1 MWLDITASK
10 VNETKAPRRKSSINK
25 LYRKNQND
33 GKIGQ
38 KLDEPLMVPAS
49 VKLKF
54 KKRERVDC
62 SVYALDQAKKPAA
75 GFCIL

>member
-1 MWLDITASK
+1 MVSH
-10 VNETKAPRRKSSINK
+10 INK
-25 LYRKNQND
+25 SLFKNINN

-38 KLDEPLMVPAS
+38 KVGEPLMVPAS

-62 SVYALDQAKKPAA
+62 IVYALDQAKKLAA

>member
-1 MWLDITASK
+1 M
-10 VNETKAPRRKSSINK
+10 
-25 LYRKNQND
+25 ND

-38 KLDEPLMVPAS
+38 KVGEPLMVPAS

-62 SVYALDQAKKPAA
+62 SVYALDQAK
-75 GFCIL
+75 